1 MGRVFKLLLI
11 LLASLVVLA
20 VVAILVFSLVF
31 DPNDYRDRIA
41 AEVEAATGRE
51 FVIEGELGL
60 RLFPWLA
67 VEMGRTELGNA
78 EGFGPEPFMNFDA
91 AALSVRLLPM
101 LLRREF
107 EVGAV
112 RLDGLTLN
120 LAVDEGGRSNWQDL
134 LDRQSA
140 ADDVEVKDDEAAAP
154 ASLDIGSIEIVNA
167 NLTYA
172 DRQSGSTY
180 RLEDLN
186 AATGAIRPGEPV
198 EFDAGFGFATEPGG
212 MAGSVSIRATVG
224 QDEATLAVSDLAIE
238 GQVVGDM
245 PLAFALAAPAMLIDT
260 AASRVSPGK
269 LEFKVYDLTGTAAV
283 EPFTYDG
290 DVTPRAALHIDAFS
304 PRSLM
309 QALAIEVPPTADPAA
324 LTRLLIDTRVAM
336 GTETIT
342 LDNLAMTLDDTHFT
356 GELSLPMDP
365 EGRVELSLAADAI
378 NADRYMAPAGE
389 ADAAATAGEE
399 PPLEI
404 PVELIR
410 ALNAAGVLTIGEV
423 LLGGMTFTDVELGV
437 NSANAKMRIHPFT
450 AAFFDGRY
458 EGDIRIDA
466 AGDTA
471 TLSAN
476 ERIRDVSLAPLAKAA
491 FEQDNISG
499 LVNGTFALNGR
510 GNDMGEIQK
519 TLNGKLSFTLAD
531 GAYEGVDIW
540 YQLRRAR
547 ALLREEAPP
556 EPSLPARTPFSDV
569 SATGIVTNGVMQNE
583 DFVAVLPFM
592 RLAGKGSVN
601 LVSGGIDYS
610 LTGKVYDRP
619 EGVGATAAGEVGEL
633 AKATI
638 PLKITGTLTE
648 PKVGVEIADAV
659 KERVKDQLR
668 DRVLK
673 ELQRDEA
680 EAADGET
687 AEEKDPEEAVKDE
700 LKDRLRNLLDR

>member
-1 MGRVFKLLLI
+1 
-11 LLASLVVLA
+11 
-20 VVAILVFSLVF
+20 
-31 DPNDYRDRIA
+31 
-41 AEVEAATGRE
+41 
-51 FVIEGELGL
+51 
-60 RLFPWLA
+60 
-67 VEMGRTELGNA
+67 
-78 EGFGPEPFMNFDA
+78 
-91 AALSVRLLPM
+91 
-101 LLRREF
+101 
-107 EVGAV
+107 
-112 RLDGLTLN
+112 
-120 LAVDEGGRSNWQDL
+120 
-134 LDRQSA
+134 
-140 ADDVEVKDDEAAAP
+140 
-154 ASLDIGSIEIVNA
+154 
-167 NLTYA
+167 
-172 DRQSGSTY
+172 
-180 RLEDLN
+180 
-186 AATGAIRPGEPV
+186 
-198 EFDAGFGFATEPGG
+198 
-212 MAGSVSIRATVG
+212 
-224 QDEATLAVSDLAIE
+224 
-238 GQVVGDM
+238 
-245 PLAFALAAPAMLIDT
+245 
-260 AASRVSPGK
+260 
-269 LEFKVYDLTGTAAV
+269 
-283 EPFTYDG
+283 
-290 DVTPRAALHIDAFS
+290 
-304 PRSLM
+304 
-309 QALAIEVPPTADPAA
+309 
-324 LTRLLIDTRVAM
+324 
-336 GTETIT
+336 
-342 LDNLAMTLDDTHFT
+342 
-356 GELSLPMDP
+356 
-365 EGRVELSLAADAI
+365 
-378 NADRYMAPAGE
+378 
-389 ADAAATAGEE
+389 
-399 PPLEI
+399 
-404 PVELIR
+404 
-410 ALNAAGVLTIGEV
+410 
-423 LLGGMTFTDVELGV
+423 
-437 NSANAKMRIHPFT
+437 MRIHPFT

-547 ALLREEAPP
+547 ALLRQEAPP